1 MPPIALRTQILR
13 ELAIRTNS
21 SPAELEAFCGLTVI
35 PVAPSSQTRMQ
46 PRAEQGNFPNRTQ
59 GAPWQAGKGASKRVA
74 QNIPPPQAPTDLA
87 EQILRV
93 LLQFPHLGKALDSHQ
108 RALAIEAAEQRSSNA
123 MSMMQDLL
131 AQCDGVELIPSENG
145 GTGEVG
151 AGAFA
156 MFQEQLAQSELAP
169 LYEVL
174 RKRVM
179 ESDLDL
185 AGATADLEG
194 AFKKLQTNQLKKEMT
209 EITKKL
215 SDSTATDQDRARY
228 RELGEKLKFS

>member
-1 MPPIALRTQILR
+1 MD
-13 ELAIRTNS
+13 
-21 SPAELEAFCGLTVI
+21 
-35 PVAPSSQTRMQ
+35 SSQ
-46 PRAEQGNFPNRTQ
+46 RT
-59 GAPWQAGKGASKRVA
+59 
-74 QNIPPPQAPTDLA
+74 
-87 EQILRV
+87 
-93 LLQFPHLGKALDSHQ
+93 
-108 RALAIEAAEQRSSNA
+108 LAIEAAEQRSSNA
-123 MSMMQDLL
+123 MSMMRDLL
-131 AQCDGVELIPSENG
+131 TQCDSVELIPSESG

-185 AGATADLEG
+185 AGASADLEG

-215 SDSTATDQDRARY
+215 SDSSATEQDRARY

>member
-1 MPPIALRTQILR
+1 MR
-13 ELAIRTNS
+13 
-21 SPAELEAFCGLTVI
+21 
-35 PVAPSSQTRMQ
+35 
-46 PRAEQGNFPNRTQ
+46 
-59 GAPWQAGKGASKRVA
+59 
-74 QNIPPPQAPTDLA
+74 
-87 EQILRV
+87 
-93 LLQFPHLGKALDSHQ
+93 
-108 RALAIEAAEQRSSNA
+108 
-123 MSMMQDLL
+123 DLL
-131 AQCDGVELIPSENG
+131 TQCDSVELIPGENG

-185 AGATADLEG
+185 AGASADLEG

-209 EITKKL
+209 DITKRL
-215 SDSTATDQDRARY
+215 SDSTATEQDRARY